1 MNSLTAIKFGLNA
14 AAAVSPSL
22 AGKLAFPLF
31 VRTGAR
37 AKVRPP
43 EQAVH
48 DAADAERMRVDGKE
62 LAVYRWGDSDRR
74 VLLMHGFD
82 SRASSW
88 AALVPGILE
97 LGMSA
102 VAFDSFGH
110 GDSEGDRSTIVDTAS
125 AARAVAAKY
134 GPFRAV
140 VAHSFGGLCAYH
152 ALRTG
157 VPADRLVTIGAVCDF
172 GYLPVLF
179 TGRLGLGGKVADDLR
194 RRSEQYF
201 APEEDI
207 WNRFSATY
215 RADEAKWP
223 LLVIH
228 DDKDKE
234 IHVSQ
239 GRKIAET
246 YPRAEFLETS
256 GLGHRRIL
264 GDGEVVARTLE
275 FIARGETG

>member
-1 MNSLTAIKFGLNA
+1 MNSLAAIQFGLKA
-14 AAAVSPSL
+14 AAAVSPGL

-37 AKVRPP
+37 APVRPA

-48 DAADAERMRVDGKE
+48 DAATTERLHVDGKE
-62 LAVYRWGDSDRR
+62 LAVYSWGESDRR

-88 AALVPGILE
+88 AALVPGILDR
-97 LGMSA
+97 GMSA

-110 GDSEGDRSTIVDTAS
+110 GASEGDRSTIVDTAA
-125 AARAVAAKY
+125 AARAVADKY
-134 GPFRAV
+134 GPFHAI

-152 ALRTG
+152 TIRTG
-157 VPADRLVTIGAVCDF
+157 VPVNRLVTIAAICDF

-179 TGRLGLGGKVADDLR
+179 TKRLGLGSKVVDDLR

-201 APEEDI
+201 LPEQDI

-215 RADEAKWP
+215 QAADQTWP

-234 IHVSQ
+234 IDVAQ
-239 GRKIAET
+239 GRKIAST
-246 YPRAEFLETS
+246 YEQAEFVETS

-264 GDGEVVARTLE
+264 ADSEVVGRTLE
-275 FIARGETG
+275 FIARDETG